1 MINLPDSQLII
12 VKTILNQY
20 IPNAEVWVFGSR
32 VTTQYKPFSD
42 LDLLILRADDL
53 DQKRLFKIMDAFEES
68 DLPIK
73 VDVLDWSTIETDFQ
87 AIILKNYQVLEF

>member
-42 LDLLILRADDL
+42 LDLLIRRADDL